1 MAAECGNG
9 SPLRVC
15 LEALRTGPLWG
26 LDRLALGG
34 VSPPGLAAMA
44 AVMQRGRVTGRAPA
58 VRSAEGGQG
67 APPSTPA
74 LSLPVFCLLS
84 NSFFSAPKPPIPT

>member
-26 LDRLALGG
+26 LDHSALGG
-34 VSPPGLAAMA
+34 VSPPGLHGSSDAERTCDR
-44 AVMQRGRVTGRAPA
+44 QGPSCQERRGRARG
-58 VRSAEGGQG
+58 
-67 APPSTPA
+67 PA

-84 NSFFSAPKPPIPT
+84 DSFFSAPKPPIPT